1 MGAIQGSINSMLGS
15 VAVAAAGAKHIKEQ
29 KAANEIAK
37 AGMAEKK
44 AGVDEELLKL
54 EGEQETQEKELE
66 LISTGR
72 TPEGE
77 IRLDVDEEVI
87 TKDIE
92 SRKKALQVLKEKI
105 TAKRLL
111 QGAYQRA
118 LGGKE

>member
-54 EGEQETQEKELE
+54 EGEQETQEKASPQQSRTGYR
-66 LISTGR
+66 LIIRR
-72 TPEGE
+72 TKAF
-77 IRLDVDEEVI
+77 LSS
-87 TKDIE
+87 
-92 SRKKALQVLKEKI
+92 SRPRREACS
-105 TAKRLL
+105 
-111 QGAYQRA
+111 
-118 LGGKE
+118 